1 MDPIAPLVPI
11 PDNVSVMIESKDNRV
26 IVAKMDSTAFQTV
39 NLANVMMMVAYTIF
53 ATRSMEAVNVFQ
65 KLKAKFAINVKLII
79 STFQLANP
87 VIVMEMEA
95 RIANVIR

>member
-1 MDPIAPLVPI
+1 MGPMAPLVPI

-65 KLKAKFAINVKLII
+65 KLKAKFAINAKLSI
-79 STFQLANP
+79 STFHLANP
-87 VIVMEMEA
+87 AIVMVMEA
-95 RIANVIR
+95 RITYVTQ

>member
-1 MDPIAPLVPI
+1 MDPMVPLAPMM
-11 PDNVSVMIESKDNRV
+11 DNVCVKIDSKESNVM
-26 IVAKMDSTAFQTV
+26 VAKMAIMVSQTV
-39 NLANVMMMVAYTIF
+39 NLVNVMKMVAYTIF